1 MTESAPDPRDMLW
14 ENAAVET
21 KFIQIKKL
29 QCEALLFTG
38 TLFWSV
44 VVGTMTSISDLDI
57 IKDRL
62 PAAFVPE
69 EDSFMY
75 DLVKGYLPVVLLEI
89 LMLPVPF
96 LIKMIATRFIR
107 LKSHSEIDQ
116 FVYKWH
122 FAYRVANL
130 IIIVVRR
137 QVLNTKDLV
146 NDLVTDP
153 QDTIYTLT
161 NSIATSSQFFL
172 NNMIIAAGTETLFEL
187 SQLHRIIAHFFLH
200 QFITVEAASRRRL
213 EKLQAP
219 VSLEWGDVVPKFI
232 FALLVAA
239 VYRYVN
245 TLSMILITLHRR
257 ICSSHEMISFINC
270 FSSLV
275 PVVTGAC
282 AGFFYIATKVY
293 THQALFIYAQ
303 PYEGGGKLMY
313 QLNRSIFSTV
323 YTTITIFS
331 VLLSL
336 KKLSVAAVCFFLI
349 MIIITILVDRQISK
363 KFIKPGLTLSLT
375 SARIIDGQNKVR

>member
-14 ENAAVET
+14 ENAAVDT

-96 LIKMIATRFIR
+96 LIKMIATKFIR

-232 FALLVAA
+232 FALLVAV

-245 TLSMILITLHRR
+245 TLSMILITLQRR
-257 ICSSHEMISFINC
+257 ICSSHEMLSFINC

-349 MIIITILVDRQISK
+349 MIIITILVDMQISK